1 MMMTTT
7 ARLDAAAMIAR
18 HINADLNHRPHF
30 TLTRNQLRNR
40 IDAYLDCPHDAEDA
54 RRIFARLA
62 CDPAMPF
69 RP

>member
-18 HINADLNHRPHF
+18 HINADLDHRPHF
-30 TLTRNQLRNR
+30 TLTRSQLAHR
-40 IDAYLDCPHDAEDA
+40 IDAYLDCPHDRDDF
-54 RRIFARLA
+54 RRIYSRLA

-69 RP
+69 RD